1 MSCFLSLASGR
12 GTTPKRMLLASFII
26 AIFTQCGSPENQ
38 ITTQGLPYT
47 IKVAEAYQ
55 QGAEVP
61 LSQFAESIEYIPLET
76 TEGSLIGNNASFYL
90 FGDYI
95 ISIAFRQVYLF
106 DRKSGA
112 FIKELKRYGQGP
124 DEYSNTQ
131 PNIHID
137 EERGV
142 VYLKDNRNVS
152 LGLNVKGETSL
163 SFKTPQGAGAYI
175 MGYAQLNDDLFVGFQ
190 ANPVCEEKV
199 KLMIFNKNG
208 EVVKTFA
215 NHLQCEQDDLGSIS
229 FDSSEGAFYR
239 WNGQVGF
246 KESYNDTL
254 FMVSPDSLSS
264 KAVFKSGKY
273 GIAYKDKKRM
283 GMEAGKDYH
292 LITDL
297 DETVDHLFFQLYFR
311 EKMHSGLY
319 NKTTGETR
327 VVRSDKSEINGFYND
342 LDNFL
347 PFRLKYATDN
357 LQGVGF
363 VEAPDVIT
371 WLEANPEKA
380 KALPARL
387 KPLSKLKEDDNPV
400 VMVIKFKPK

>member
-1 MSCFLSLASGR
+1 MSSFLSLASGK

-26 AIFTQCGSPENQ
+26 AIFTQCSSPENQ
-38 ITTQGLPYT
+38 VATQGLPYT

-61 LSQFAESIEYIPLET
+61 LSQFAESVEYIPLET
-76 TEGSLIGNNASFYL
+76 TEGALIGRNASFYL

-124 DEYSNTQ
+124 DEYRNTQ
-131 PNIHID
+131 PNIHAD
-137 EERGV
+137 EKRGV

-152 LGLNVKGETSL
+152 LGLNVKGETSF

-175 MGYAQLNDDLFVGFQ
+175 MGYAQLTDDLFVGFQ
-190 ANPVCEEKV
+190 ANPVCEEQV

-208 EVVKTFA
+208 EVIKTFA

-229 FDSSEGAFYR
+229 FDSGEGSFYR

-246 KESYNDTL
+246 KETYNDTL
-254 FMVSPDSLSS
+254 FMVSPDSLSP
-264 KAVFKSGKY
+264 KAVFDSGDY
-273 GIAYKDKKRM
+273 GIAYKDKKRLEM
-283 GMEAGKDYH
+283 AAGKDYH

-297 DETVDHLFFQLYFR
+297 DETDEHLFFRLYFK
-311 EKMHSGLY
+311 EEMHSGLY
-319 NKTTGETR
+319 NKQTRETQ
-327 VVRSDKSEINGFYND
+327 VVRSDKSDINGFHND

-347 PFRLKYATDN
+347 PFSLKYATDD
-357 LQGVGF
+357 QQAVGF
-363 VEAPDVIT
+363 IEAPDVIT
-371 WLEANPEKA
+371 WLEENPEKA
-380 KALPARL
+380 KALPTRL
-387 KPLSKLKEDDNPV
+387 KPLSQLKEDDNPV
-400 VMVIKFKPK
+400 LMIVTLKD